1 MANKGRILLKTGI
14 KKKRG
19 YLRFLDAE
27 GNLRESQMTW
37 HKNREADRDRNISS
51 TLDVTRKRKKATP
64 KKKVV
69 KKKTT
74 AKKKAAPKKRGG
86 LRGLF
91 GF

>member
-1 MANKGRILLKTGI
+1 MAKGRIIARTGI

-27 GNLRESQMTW
+27 GNVRESQMTW
-37 HKNREADRDRNISS
+37 HRNREEDRDRNISS
-51 TLDVTRKRKKATP
+51 ALDGTRKRRKKATTKKRTTT
-64 KKKVV
+64 KKKS
-69 KKKTT
+69 
-74 AKKKAAPKKRGG
+74 GG